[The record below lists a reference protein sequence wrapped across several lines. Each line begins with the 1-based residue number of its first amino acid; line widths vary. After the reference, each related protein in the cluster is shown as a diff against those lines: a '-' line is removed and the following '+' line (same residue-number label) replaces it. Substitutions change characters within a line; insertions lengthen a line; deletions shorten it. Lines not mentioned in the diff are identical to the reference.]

1 MKTSRILLVTLIVSL
16 VASGVARAADRA
28 LPNPFGVFNLRP
40 FNELPAQEQ
49 VDLAMKSGY
58 DGLMA
63 STSTKTPPLVRLRE
77 FAAVPAVREGKFKIY
92 AILWQVR
99 VDKPVDQ
106 AFLKEFIPICKELNA
121 ALWCNVVGTPGER
134 EVTLSL
140 LKNVAEQCQAG
151 GVQLVLYPHHACT
164 FETAEE
170 SLEIWEKLKHPEIK
184 LSLHLCHE
192 LKAKNL
198 DRIDAIVAKIL
209 PHLAL
214 VSINGVDSTAPIQN
228 KGWDGIIIPLHE
240 GDFDVR
246 PFVAAVAHHG
256 YQGPILLHNF
266 GFKAKPADYL
276 PASMKRWRE
285 ISADVAAQI
294 AIDPAAKKTKSE

>member
-1 MKTSRILLVTLIVSL
+1 MKTLRLFLISLFASVSL
-16 VASGVARAADRA
+16 GAAEAS

-77 FAAVPAVREGKFKIY
+77 FAAVPAVRDGRFKIY

-99 VDKPVDQ
+99 VDKPTDA
-106 AFLKEFIPICKELNA
+106 AFLKEFIIVCKTLNA
-121 ALWCNVVGTPGER
+121 ALWCNVVGPPGER

-209 PHLAL
+209 PHLTL
-214 VSINGVDSTAPIQN
+214 VSLNGVDTSVPVQS
-228 KGWDGIIIPLHE
+228 KGWDGLIIPLDQ
-240 GDFDVR
+240 GDYDVR
-246 PFVAAVAHHG
+246 PFVASLVRQG
-256 YQGPILLHNF
+256 YTGPILLHNF
-266 GFKAKPADYL
+266 GFKSTPEVYL

-285 ISADVAAQI
+285 ISADVAKQV
-294 AIDPAAKKTKSE
+294 AAATGKIK

>member
-1 MKTSRILLVTLIVSL
+1 MKNLRLLLVSL
-16 VASGVARAADRA
+16 FAALGVLAAEPA

-77 FAAVPAVREGKFKIY
+77 FAAVPAVRDGKFKIY

-99 VDKPVDQ
+99 VDKPTDA
-106 AFLKEFIPICKELNA
+106 AFLKEFITVCKTLNA
-121 ALWCNVVGTPGER
+121 AVWCNVVGTPGER
-134 EVTLSL
+134 EVTLAL
-140 LKNVAEQCQAG
+140 LQNVAEQCKAA

-198 DRIDAIVAKIL
+198 DRTDAIVAKIL

-214 VSINGVDSTAPIQN
+214 VSINGVDTSAPIQT
-228 KGWDGIIIPLHE
+228 KGWDGIILPLNE
-240 GDFDVR
+240 GNYDVR
-246 PFVAAVAHHG
+246 PFVASLVRAG
-256 YQGPILLHNF
+256 YKGPILLHNF
-266 GFKAKPADYL
+266 GFKSKPEVYL

-285 ISADVAAQI
+285 ISADVAKQV
-294 AIDPAAKKTKSE
+294 AAESAKIK

>member
-1 MKTSRILLVTLIVSL
+1 MKISRFVLVTALGALTACGL
-16 VASGVARAADRA
+16 VRAAERT

-49 VDLAMKSGY
+49 VDLAVKSGY

-63 STSTKTPPLVRLRE
+63 STSMKNPLVRLRE

-106 AFLKEFIPICKELNA
+106 AFLKEFIPICKELGA

-134 EVTLSL
+134 DVTLAL

-151 GVQLVLYPHHACT
+151 GAQLVLYPHHACT

-214 VSINGVDSTAPIQN
+214 VSINGVDSSAPIQS
-228 KGWDGIIIPLHE
+228 KGWDGIIIPLNE

-246 PFVAAVAHHG
+246 PFVAAVARPG

-266 GFKAKPADYL
+266 GFKSKPEEYL
-276 PASMKRWRE
+276 PASMSRWRE
-285 ISADVAAQI
+285 ISRDVAKQI
-294 AIDPAAKKTKSE
+294 AAERAGKKIDN

>member
-1 MKTSRILLVTLIVSL
+1 MKTYLPLLVALLGSL
-16 VASGVARAADRA
+16 STCVAASAADRV
-28 LPNPFGVFNLRP
+28 LPNPFGVFNLSP
-40 FNELPAQEQ
+40 FNELPAQQQ
-49 VDLAMKSGY
+49 VDLAVKSGY

-63 STSTKTPPLVRLRE
+63 STSIKNPLVRLRE

-92 AILWQVR
+92 AIFWQVR
-99 VDKPVDQ
+99 VDQPADD
-106 AFLKEFIPICKELNA
+106 AFIKEFIPICKELNA
-121 ALWCNVVGTPGER
+121 ALWCNVVGKPGER
-134 EVTLSL
+134 AVTLSL
-140 LKNVAEQCQAG
+140 LKNVAEQCRAG

-170 SLEIWEKLKHPEIK
+170 SLEIWEKVKYPEIK

-198 DRIDAIVAKIL
+198 DRLDAIVAKIL

-214 VSINGVDSTAPIQN
+214 VSINGVESSAPILR
-228 KGWDGIIIPLHE
+228 KGWVGIILPLNE

-246 PFVAAVAHHG
+246 PFVAAVARHG

-266 GFKAKPADYL
+266 GFKSPPEEYL
-276 PASMKRWRE
+276 PASMRRWRE
-285 ISADVAAQI
+285 ISADVAKQI
-294 AIDPAAKKTKSE
+294 AAEAAAKKTE

>member
-1 MKTSRILLVTLIVSL
+1 MKISRILLVTLIGAL

-40 FNELPAQEQ
+40 FNELPAQQQ

-63 STSTKTPPLVRLRE
+63 STSTKTSALVRLRE
-77 FAAVPAVREGKFKIY
+77 FAAVPAVRDGKFKIY

-99 VDKPVDQ
+99 VDKPTDQ
-106 AFLKEFIPICKELNA
+106 TFLKEFIGICKELNA
-121 ALWCNVVGTPGER
+121 AVWCNVVGTPGER
-134 EVTLSL
+134 EFTLPL
-140 LKNVAEQCQAG
+140 LKNVAEQCLAG

-198 DRIDAIVAKIL
+198 GRTDAIIAKIL

-214 VSINGVDSTAPIQN
+214 VSINGIDTAAPIQA
-228 KGWDGIIIPLHE
+228 KGWDGIIIPLNE

-246 PFVAAVAHHG
+246 PFVTSLARAG
-256 YQGPILLHNF
+256 YKGPILLHNF
-266 GFKAKPADYL
+266 GFKAKPEDYL

-285 ISADVAAQI
+285 ISADVAKKVA
-294 AIDPAAKKTKSE
+294 AEPTAKKTKAE